1 MCSDSFGKI
10 FHFDKTVQTHVLLLY
25 TFAVV
30 YFHSPVYI
38 CHFYPIKVNSRNDS
52 LNSDGQ
58 ENEQS
63 PLTST
68 QCT

>member
-1 MCSDSFGKI
+1 MCSDSFCKI
-10 FHFDKTVQTHVLLLY
+10 FHFDKTVHTHVLLLY
-25 TFAVV
+25 TFAAV

-38 CHFYPIKVNSRNDS
+38 CHFYPTKVNSRNDS